1 VILGR
6 DQGVKQRLSMRLS
19 KKSIFAVVVIG
30 LILIG
35 IGVFGLFLLNQEPH
49 GGFGIYVSGNNQ
61 LIISDRDIVW
71 YNWTSHEIKLTAEG
85 VGKIE
90 ALKVPMSGTP
100 FVIKLNDKEIYN
112 GSFWVSIS
120 SISYSGIVIN
130 TLEIQNNIV
139 KIEKG
144 YPSSGFFK
152 GTDPRNN
159 SEIFDYFQKIGKLV
173 Q

>member
-1 VILGR
+1 
-6 DQGVKQRLSMRLS
+6 MRPS
-19 KKSIFAVVVIG
+19 RKSIFVVVVIG
-30 LILIG
+30 LLLIG
-35 IGVFGLFLLNQEPH
+35 IVVPGLFLLNQEPQ
-49 GGFGIYVSGNNQ
+49 GGFEIYLSGNNQ
-61 LIISDRDIVW
+61 LVISDRDIVW
-71 YNWTSHEIKLTAEG
+71 YNWASHEIKLTTEG
-85 VGKIE
+85 LGKIE
-90 ALKVPMSGTP
+90 ALKVPVSGTP
-100 FVIKLNDKEIYN
+100 FMIRLNGKEIYD

-120 SISYSGIVIN
+120 SIPYSGIVID
-130 TLEIQNNIV
+130 TLEIQNNTM